1 MPIHRLPRGTMHEDL
16 RAIEHDGEEVVSIA
30 ADVDP
35 GFVLVATRWVR
46 PKYETRL
53 IGGVA

>member
-30 ADVDP
+30 PDLDAS
-35 GFVLVATRWVR
+35 FVLVATRWAR
-46 PKYETRL
+46 PKYETR
-53 IGGVA
+53 IGGVS